1 MDRMSGETVDAPP
14 EPRPGRRRWLKP
26 RSPLGRTVRILL
38 VVGLVYFLGLP
49 QIAGPVEALH
59 VLGTVNVA
67 YLGLGVLLEVAS
79 LACYA
84 LFTRSLIRGPR
95 PPLGTLAR
103 IDLSTF
109 AVSHVLPAGSIGG
122 TGLGYKLLTSVGLE
136 GQEAGFVIAAQS
148 TGSAVILN
156 LILWVALI
164 LSIPEEGF
172 PPLFRTAAIG
182 GVLLFATLASLIV
195 LLLRGEAVAER
206 ALRAVARKIPRVDE
220 DAVASFVVHLVS
232 RLREVGSE
240 PSLLLP
246 SVGWATANW
255 LFDAAS
261 LWVFLYAFGHT
272 LVSPIVLLVAYGVA
286 NVLAAIPI
294 TPSGLGVI
302 ETVLPSLLV
311 GFGATRA
318 IAVIAVVGWRL
329 VNFWL
334 PIPVGALSYLS
345 LSVGP
350 GATRA
355 IKLAHLNQLASPRQ
369 GPRKLGFDFGGP
381 APGDADLS
389 EYAAPGTHA
398 WWR

>member
-1 MDRMSGETVDAPP
+1 MNGELQAAPAK
-14 EPRPGRRRWLKP
+14 PRHQRRKWLKP
-26 RSPLGRTVRILL
+26 RSPLGRTIRILL
-38 VVGLVYFLGLP
+38 VLGLVYFLGLP
-49 QIAGPVEALH
+49 QIAGPVKALQ
-59 VLGTVNVA
+59 VVGRADVP
-67 YLGLGVLLEVAS
+67 YLGLGALLEVAS

-84 LFTRSLIRGPR
+84 FFTRSLIRGPR

-109 AVSHVLPAGSIGG
+109 AVSHILPAGSIGG
-122 TGLGYKLLTSVGLE
+122 TGLGYKLLTSAGLE

-156 LILWVALI
+156 LLLWVALI

-172 PPLFRTAAIG
+172 NPLFRTAAIG
-182 GVLLFATLASLIV
+182 GALLFASLALLIV
-195 LLLRGEAVAER
+195 LLIRGEGTAER
-206 ALRAVARKIPRVDE
+206 FLRSVARRVPKVNE
-220 DAVASFVVHLVS
+220 DAVAGFVVHLVG
-232 RLREVGSE
+232 RLREVGSD

-246 SVGWATANW
+246 SAGWATANW

-311 GFGATRA
+311 GFGTTRA

-350 GATRA
+350 EATRA
-355 IKLAHLNQLASPRQ
+355 TKMAHLNQLATRTE
-369 GPRKLGFDFGGP
+369 GRRRLGFGFDS
-381 APGDADLS
+381 PGQAEAGLS

-398 WWR
+398 WWK